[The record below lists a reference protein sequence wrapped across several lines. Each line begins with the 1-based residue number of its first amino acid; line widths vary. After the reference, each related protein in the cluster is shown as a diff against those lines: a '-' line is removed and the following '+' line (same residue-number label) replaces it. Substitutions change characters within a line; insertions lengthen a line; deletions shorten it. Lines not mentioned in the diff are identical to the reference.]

1 VLKPGLVKG
10 PWTAEEDAKVVE
22 LVERYGQKKWSL
34 IAKELKGRLGKQC
47 RERWYNHLNPDI
59 NKGEW
64 TEHEDGCIVEAH
76 GRLGNRWAEIAKIM
90 PGRTDNAIKNRWNST
105 LKRIS
110 KLGISTTAQNICAGK
125 SLKSIATPVR
135 SINKRKPATINS
147 VTPSSISS
155 PPSPHIKAFK
165 VKAESSP
172 GGGKLQWSIP
182 ASKLSYSEQDE
193 ITRIAAETLS
203 GLSSPVICQDSR
215 LKFWSSPF
223 RPSEIVGSSGKRSNF
238 LPAKAVSD
246 SDGSPPSTPTYH
258 GKEKV
263 LVHSEEV
270 TGINANVRKVSLA
283 SPLLSSSLSSLRC
296 HVSINPSS
304 SDEGDKRSERVEE
317 MVSST
322 TPFRTV
328 AMEHSTNKSGN
339 DSTDVVRDSLLSDAD
354 LLLDLNKFR

>member
-1 VLKPGLVKG
+1 MIVTENCAVTASILVPQLPPSTRNKNKTSHEPKLTADDIAEAASKRRASMAKWTVEEDRRLRYAVEDNSAKNWKKIAESLPGRSDVQCLHRWQKVLKPGLVKG

-238 LPAKAVSD
+238 LP
-246 SDGSPPSTPTYH
+246 G
-258 GKEKV
+258 
-263 LVHSEEV
+263 
-270 TGINANVRKVSLA
+270 
-283 SPLLSSSLSSLRC
+283 
-296 HVSINPSS
+296 
-304 SDEGDKRSERVEE
+304 
-317 MVSST
+317 
-322 TPFRTV
+322 
-328 AMEHSTNKSGN
+328 
-339 DSTDVVRDSLLSDAD
+339 
-354 LLLDLNKFR
+354 KFRKSV

>member
-1 VLKPGLVKG
+1 
-10 PWTAEEDAKVVE
+10 
-22 LVERYGQKKWSL
+22 
-34 IAKELKGRLGKQC
+34 
-47 RERWYNHLNPDI
+47 
-59 NKGEW
+59 
-64 TEHEDGCIVEAH
+64 
-76 GRLGNRWAEIAKIM
+76 
-90 PGRTDNAIKNRWNST
+90 
-105 LKRIS
+105 
-110 KLGISTTAQNICAGK
+110 
-125 SLKSIATPVR
+125 
-135 SINKRKPATINS
+135 
-147 VTPSSISS
+147 
-155 PPSPHIKAFK
+155 
-165 VKAESSP
+165 
-172 GGGKLQWSIP
+172 
-182 ASKLSYSEQDE
+182 
-193 ITRIAAETLS
+193 
-203 GLSSPVICQDSR
+203 
-215 LKFWSSPF
+215 
-223 RPSEIVGSSGKRSNF
+223 
-238 LPAKAVSD
+238 VSD